1 MAPDA
6 PLGTVAAS
14 ECLLGERVR
23 WDGDHNGDGWP
34 CGVVHGLFRLVGICP
49 EVGIG
54 MGVPREP
61 IRLVGTA
68 SNPRAVAVADPS
80 RDFTRRLG
88 QFAARETPALAQVHG
103 YIFAARSPSCGL
115 RGVKVFAA
123 DGTFRRVGRGVYA
136 AAVLDALPGLP
147 AVEAEALRDAR
158 ALLAFAFAVAAK
170 SGQPVAR
177 ARLQERI
184 TGLRT
189 NVEAADDGHRGG

>member
-34 CGVVHGLFRLVGICP
+34 RGVVQRLFRFVAICP

-61 IRLVGTA
+61 IRLAGEA
-68 SNPRAVAVADPS
+68 ANPRVVAVADPS
-80 RDFTRRLG
+80 RDFTRRLRR
-88 QFAARETPALAQVHG
+88 FATRQSRTLAQVHG

-136 AAVLDALPGLP
+136 AAVLDVLPGLP
-147 AVEAEALRDAR
+147 AVEAESLGEAP
-158 ALLAFAFAVAAK
+158 ALLDFASAVAAR
-170 SGQPVAR
+170 SGRPVAR
-177 ARLQERI
+177 ARLQKRI
-184 TGLRT
+184 AGLFAENAT
-189 NVEAADDGHRGG
+189 DNGGTA